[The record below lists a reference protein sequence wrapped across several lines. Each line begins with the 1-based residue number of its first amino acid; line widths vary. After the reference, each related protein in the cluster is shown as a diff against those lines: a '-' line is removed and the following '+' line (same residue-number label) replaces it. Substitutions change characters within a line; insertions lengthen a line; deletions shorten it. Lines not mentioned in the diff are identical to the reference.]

1 MSTKEQLPAAGEDD
15 GPAAFSQCCEKTFAP
30 SAFAFDGGLEA
41 N

>member
-1 MSTKEQLPAAGEDD
+1 MSTKEQLPVAHAGD
-15 GPAAFSQCCEKTFAP
+15 GPVAFSQCCEKAFAP